1 MFDFNIKSN
10 QSFKK
15 DGKNGMILKK
25 GILVM
30 IKRK

>member
-15 DGKNGMILKK
+15 DEKNGMILKK
-25 GILVM
+25 RDISDD
-30 IKRK
+30 